1 MAPWV
6 DLRKQKCSI
15 YLIPFDIPKEHEF
28 LGKIK
33 SLGLDFTIFYS
44 EIIRYINE
52 SEQIILPV
60 LIFLDTFYHIRKCF
74 SLQVLNMLL
83 NIYFK
88 VF

>member
-1 MAPWV
+1 M
-6 DLRKQKCSI
+6 C
-15 YLIPFDIPKEHEF
+15 LILFDIPKEHEF

-33 SLGLDFTIFYS
+33 SLGLDLTIFYS

-52 SEQIILPV
+52 SEQIILTV

-74 SLQVLNMLL
+74 SLHVLNMLL
-83 NIYFK
+83 NLYFK